1 MVGRAAPAATEAPAA
16 RPNPAVTRGGAA
28 QAAPAATAG
37 RPGGGGQAGP
47 GAAGGSGGSAPA
59 GQTGA
64 DGNGGTSGDDGAPG
78 AVQGAAASS
87 PGASA
92 VAADSD
98 DDRTL
103 AERIADQLT
112 YIFFNPR
119 ASADPDV
126 GGASGAEK
134 LVQIDVNAKSNNA
147 FDPTVTVTV
156 QPRYGTLT
164 PGEKAGQYVYTPNT
178 NIVIPGISD
187 SFTVTINNGTEAK
200 LTGFLGLVQGWL
212 HTVALKLGVAKPD
225 TIEQQ
230 VKVTIPGTG
239 KYGNLAN
246 KVWWVQQSYY
256 NCTLMAAAMAVGQ
269 VTGTLPTESQMVALA
284 KATDSVVYPGKKMY
298 LHENIEDG
306 VNINDA
312 DVLMQKNFGVTAVT
326 TRYGTYDASGR
337 TITAATASDG
347 QRALSDLEA
356 ALASG
361 KATMATVNSTVIWT
375 AASDYSPSGTPN
387 YVDLDHELVVI
398 RVDLSN
404 GQVYLNDSGTANGSG
419 MKVPLGAFMNA
430 WQSND
435 YELTI
440 VSANV

>member
-1 MVGRAAPAATEAPAA
+1 MTTALPAPSRKPLRA
-16 RPNPAVTRGGAA
+16 RPEP
-28 QAAPAATAG
+28 P
-37 RPGGGGQAGP
+37 P
-47 GAAGGSGGSAPA
+47 SA
-59 GQTGA
+59 
-64 DGNGGTSGDDGAPG
+64 DSGDD
-78 AVQGAAASS
+78 Q
-87 PGASA
+87 
-92 VAADSD
+92 
-98 DDRTL
+98 TL
-103 AERIADQLT
+103 AEKSPTNSPISSSIRGPRRIQMWAVPAVPT
-112 YIFFNPR
+112 
-119 ASADPDV
+119 
-126 GGASGAEK
+126 K
-134 LVQIDVNAKSNNA
+134 LVQIDINAKNNNA
-147 FDPTVTVTV
+147 FDPAVTVTV

-164 PGEKAGQYVYTPNT
+164 PGEGRRIHLHT
-178 NIVIPGISD
+178 NADIVIPGISD

-375 AASDYSPSGTPN
+375 AASDYSPPEPRTMSTSTMSSSSSG
-387 YVDLDHELVVI
+387 LICL
-398 RVDLSN
+398 
-404 GQVYLNDSGTANGSG
+404 TARS
-419 MKVPLGAFMNA
+419 
-430 WQSND
+430 
-435 YELTI
+435 T
-440 VSANV
+440 